1 MNSELSASFLV
12 ATGLWI
18 VLAVTAFNSPFAP
31 RSEIWIGTSSEKVK
45 SHPTLVRAAYP
56 NFAAQ
61 ARRMKTAA
69 AE

>member
-1 MNSELSASFLV
+1 MKHSEPLFIA
-12 ATGLWI
+12 
-18 VLAVTAFNSPFAP
+18 
-31 RSEIWIGTSSEKVK
+31 TSSDKIT

-61 ARRMKTAA
+61 SRPMKIAV